1 MTIINAAAL
10 SNGFT
15 MPRYRLIYEEEVH
28 AKVNYWDLLSEKTRF
43 ITLPLWVVWM
53 CFGFT
58 YYGIILFTGRMYDK
72 DGDDDGKP
80 ALSSSHCLIAHL
92 LQGDDSKCSFDYS
105 SLFINSA
112 SELVGCALGALV
124 LDHLGRTKM
133 QTYFYLL
140 AGFAALFMGY
150 AGLGSTGLLMLSVT
164 ARMAV
169 MCASVRLLR

>member
-1 MTIINAAAL
+1 MLTLSPSGWRALAIITAIPVSITTMLCIYFMPESPRWLCAQNRSEEAMTIINAAAL

-15 MPRYRLIYEEEVH
+15 MPRYRLVYEEEVH

-80 ALSSSHCLIAHL
+80 APPH
-92 LQGDDSKCSFDYS
+92 
-105 SLFINSA
+105 SA
-112 SELVGCALGALV
+112 
-124 LDHLGRTKM
+124 
-133 QTYFYLL
+133 
-140 AGFAALFMGY
+140 
-150 AGLGSTGLLMLSVT
+150 
-164 ARMAV
+164 
-169 MCASVRLLR
+169 